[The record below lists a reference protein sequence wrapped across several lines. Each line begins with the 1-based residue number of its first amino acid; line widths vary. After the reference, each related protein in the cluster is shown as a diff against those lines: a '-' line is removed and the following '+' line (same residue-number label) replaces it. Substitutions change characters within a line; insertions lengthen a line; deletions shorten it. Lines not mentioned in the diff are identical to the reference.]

1 VKQEERVS
9 RARTWFE
16 ALAGGP
22 SSSTR
27 KLGSVAVADGNLGNE
42 IVRFISVIP
51 DPRNRYPMARN
62 GEMGIEEAWR
72 IAKYV
77 YEVVAADERGRKRP
91 IVAIV
96 DIPNQAYGLWEE
108 ALGIH
113 LACASAANAYACAR
127 IVGHPVIALVV
138 GRALAGAFLAHGY
151 QANLILAIDS
161 PGVTIHAM
169 GKQAAAKIT
178 RSSVAELDKLADE
191 VIPMSY
197 DLHTYAELGMLHKL
211 IGHVNADAP
220 CPDEIEIVQREL
232 IEAINAARLGP
243 RDLSNRLT
251 SPGALHTRKASREVR
266 QRLTEQWTELS
277 QMLKMASEPHL

>member
-1 VKQEERVS
+1 VKQQNKVS

-16 ALAGGP
+16 VLAGGT
-22 SSSTR
+22 SSSIVE
-27 KLGSVAVADGNLGNE
+27 LGSVAVADGNLGNE
-42 IVRFISVIP
+42 IVRFLSVIP
-51 DPRNRYPMARN
+51 NPHNRYPMARN

-77 YEVVAADERGRKRP
+77 YQVIATDERGRKRP

-96 DIPNQAYGLWEE
+96 DIPSQAYGALEE

-113 LACASAANAYACAR
+113 LACAAAANAYARAR

-138 GRALAGAFLAHGY
+138 GSALAGAFLAHGY

-169 GKQAAAKIT
+169 GKQAAARIT
-178 RSSVAELDKLADE
+178 RSSVTELDKLADE

-197 DLHTYAELGMLHKL
+197 DLHTYAELGVLYKL
-211 IGHVNADAP
+211 IGDVNADAP
-220 CPDEIEIVQREL
+220 RSGEIELVRQEL
-232 IEAINAARLGP
+232 IEAIEAARLGP
-243 RDLSNRLT
+243 RDLSNRLL
-251 SPGALHTRKASREVR
+251 SPGALRTRKASREVR
-266 QRLTEQWTELS
+266 QRLTEQWTVLS
-277 QMLKMASEPHL
+277 QTPKLASEPHL